1 MNTIDTMELR
11 KFVAPEIV
19 YGLGALKLAGQY
31 AQNLGASKVLLVS
44 DPGVQAAGWTDRAR
58 ESLVHEGLA
67 VELFT
72 DVSPN
77 PRETEVM
84 RGASVYTD
92 AGCNA
97 IVAVGGGSPMDCAKG
112 IGIVTAAGGHILD
125 YEGVDQ
131 VQEPI
136 PPLVCIPTTAGSAA
150 EVSQFAIISNQT
162 RRVKIAIV
170 SKVVVPD
177 VALLDPQTTT
187 TMDPYLTACTGLD
200 ALTHA
205 IEAYASTACGP
216 LTDLYALEAIR
227 LVARNLTA
235 AIHDPLNLEPR
246 SQMLLASMYA
256 GLAFSNAILGAVHA
270 MAHSLGGFLDLPHGE
285 CNAILLEHV
294 VAYNFCAIPERYRAV
309 AASLGRQTDAL
320 DHETLLRVLLATLRD
335 LRKAAGVTRTLSEL
349 GVQAGDFRRL
359 ATNAY
364 EDACLVTNPRVA
376 TISDI
381 ERIYE
386 AAL

>member
-1 MNTIDTMELR
+1 MSSGDAMEMR

-19 YGLGALKLAGQY
+19 YGLGAIHLAGQY
-31 AQNLGASKVLLVS
+31 ARNLGASKVLLVS
-44 DPGVQAAGWTDRAR
+44 DPGVQAAGWTALARA
-58 ESLVHEGLA
+58 SLVQEGLA

-77 PRETEVM
+77 PREAEVM
-84 RGASVYTD
+84 RGAVVYTGAD
-92 AGCNA
+92 CNA

-131 VQEPI
+131 VHEPI

-150 EVSQFAIISNQT
+150 EVSQFSIISDQA

-205 IEAYASTACGP
+205 IEAYTSTAYGP

-227 LVARNLTA
+227 LVVRNLTA
-235 AIHDPLNLEPR
+235 AIHAPQDLEPR
-246 SQMLLASMYA
+246 SNMLLGSMYA

-294 VAYNFCAIPERYRAV
+294 VAYNFSAIPERYRAV
-309 AASLGRQTDAL
+309 TAALGQEVDDL
-320 DHETLLRVLLATLRD
+320 DHATLLQVLLETLRGLKRS
-335 LRKAAGVTRTLSEL
+335 AGVTRTLSQL
-349 GVQAGDFRRL
+349 GVRPGDFRQL
-359 ATNAY
+359 AINAC
-364 EDACLVTNPRVA
+364 EDACLVTNPRSA
-376 TISDI
+376 TVDDI

-386 AAL
+386 AAF

>member
-1 MNTIDTMELR
+1 MSTIDAMELR

-19 YGLGALKLAGQY
+19 YGLGALRLAGQY

-58 ESLVHEGLA
+58 ESLVREGLA

-150 EVSQFAIISNQT
+150 EVSQFAIISDQT

-246 SQMLLASMYA
+246 SKMLLASMYA

-294 VAYNFCAIPERYRAV
+294 VAYNFSAIPERYRAV

-349 GVQAGDFRRL
+349 GVQAGDFRQL

-376 TISDI
+376 TVSDI

>member
-1 MNTIDTMELR
+1 VRRPKLPLVAVNTT
-11 KFVAPEIV
+11 
-19 YGLGALKLAGQY
+19 AGT
-31 AQNLGASKVLLVS
+31 GSEVTRFTIIT
-44 DPGVQAAGWTDRAR
+44 DPGTSVKMLIADPH
-58 ESLVHEGLA
+58 LVA
-67 VELFT
+67 
-72 DVSPN
+72 
-77 PRETEVM
+77 EV
-84 RGASVYTD
+84 
-92 AGCNA
+92 A
-97 IVAVGGGSPMDCAKG
+97 IDDPLLT
-112 IGIVTAAGGHILD
+112 VTC
-125 YEGVDQ
+125 
-131 VQEPI
+131 
-136 PPLVCIPTTAGSAA
+136 PPLVTAS
-150 EVSQFAIISNQT
+150 
-162 RRVKIAIV
+162 
-170 SKVVVPD
+170 
-177 VALLDPQTTT
+177 
-187 TMDPYLTACTGLD
+187 TGLD

-205 IEAYASTACGP
+205 IEAYTSTAYGP

-227 LVARNLTA
+227 LVVRNLTA
-235 AIHDPLNLEPR
+235 AIHAPQDLEPR
-246 SQMLLASMYA
+246 SNMLLGSMYA

-335 LRKAAGVTRTLSEL
+335 LRKAAGVTRTLSQL